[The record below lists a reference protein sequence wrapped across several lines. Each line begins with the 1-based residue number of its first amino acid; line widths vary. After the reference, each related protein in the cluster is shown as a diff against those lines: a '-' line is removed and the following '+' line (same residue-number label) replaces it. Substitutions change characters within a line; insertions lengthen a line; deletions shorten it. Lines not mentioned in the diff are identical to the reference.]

1 MCVIFLFRH
10 FASLAYVY
18 YKMPK
23 KKKNKKVPQTEQEEI
38 IDAAE
43 SEALTHSLIPPS
55 DTNLTTFLN
64 HEKLSNTYTNI
75 LAFLFPWIW
84 YTSGPA
90 TSSAFNEAMATPLRQ
105 SLYLIPGTPPNWGT
119 ARPSHRRPKQFL
131 LSAPKHSSKW

>member
-64 HEKLSNTYTNI
+64 HENDASIIVDENVDNNVPEHDDFI
-75 LAFLFPWIW
+75 
-84 YTSGPA
+84 
-90 TSSAFNEAMATPLRQ
+90 
-105 SLYLIPGTPPNWGT
+105 
-119 ARPSHRRPKQFL
+119 QF
-131 LSAPKHSSKW
+131 SIIIKIYVPVY